1 LKETL
6 GVLHVPS
13 IVFHYLALFARVGI
27 GRIVWKQVIDAR
39 LEDCRER
46 KDFVF
51 CNYFLLQLDSLQCL
65 RTNPN
70 AVVGKLMRQSFEA
83 PSPFLAQPSD
93 KRANDV
99 YVIFVANIKV
109 SFSCSN
115 GMRSHGL
122 SEAPASD

>member
-1 LKETL
+1 L
-6 GVLHVPS
+6 GVLNVPS
-13 IVFHYLALFARVGI
+13 ISFHDLALFARVEI
-27 GRIVWKQVIDAR
+27 GRIVWKQVVDAC
-39 LEDCRER
+39 LEDCCER

-51 CNYFLLQLDSLQCL
+51 GYYFLLQFDSLKCL

-99 YVIFVANIKV
+99 YVIFVAHIKV